1 MVYCG
6 YFYAGEN
13 GTVQVVTSP
22 AKNLFAEYESRF
34 MEFLNG
40 LTISK

>member
-13 GTVQVVTSP
+13 GTVQVVTYT
-22 AKNLFAEYESRF
+22 AKTLLPEYEKEF
-34 MEFLNG
+34 MDLLDGFVV
-40 LTISK
+40 SK